1 MKLDTKDFETRMKK
15 SIAAYQEALS
25 VIRAGRANAGVLAHV
40 TVDYYGSPTAIT
52 QMAEVKVADP
62 KTLVIQPWD
71 VSTVKNIEKA
81 IQASDVGI
89 TPQSDGKVIRL
100 VFPQLTEERRKEIK
114 KGLVKQSE
122 EAKVAVRN
130 IRRDANDKSKAMKKN
145 GEMTEDELK
154 ASDKAIQDLTDKFI
168 KEIDAITADKEKEI
182 MAI

>member
-1 MKLDTKDFETRMKK
+1 MKLETKEFETRMKK

-25 VIRAGRANAGVLAHV
+25 VIRAGRANANVLAHV
-40 TVDYYGSPTAIT
+40 MVDYYGTPTAIT
-52 QMAEVKVADP
+52 QMAEVKVTDP

-71 VSTVKNIEKA
+71 ASTVKSIEKA

-89 TPQSDGKVIRL
+89 NPQSDGKVIRL

-122 EAKVAVRN
+122 DAKVAVRN
-130 IRRDANDKSKAMKKN
+130 IRSDANDKSKAMKKN

-154 ASDKAIQDLTDKFI
+154 SSDKAIQDLTDKYI

>member
-40 TVDYYGSPTAIT
+40 TVDYYGTPTAIT